1 MKKTNEKR
9 AYQHLGASPKCRLTL
24 KSWLTPGKKIME
36 IVKTQIELSCKNI
49 LNAKNYDFNQQMVF

>member
-1 MKKTNEKR
+1 MPVDTQK
-9 AYQHLGASPKCRLTL
+9 LVD
-24 KSWLTPGKKIME
+24 SWEKIME